1 MDALV
6 GPIRSKLLEYGTIE
20 TMLTYQTDRS
30 QMWDACVVHGP
41 TFRPRSLWIKQ
52 ILPWKNGF
60 ECIVCSGNWV
70 KGKKLCLQRSNG
82 V

>member
-30 QMWDACVVHGP
+30 QMWDPCVAHGP
-41 TFRPRSLWIKQ
+41 TFHRRSCGSSKYFRGRMALNASFALGI
-52 ILPWKNGF
+52 G
-60 ECIVCSGNWV
+60 
-70 KGKKLCLQRSNG
+70 
-82 V
+82 